1 MKNSYR
7 AASICSHFKIVI
19 QSESYINNVSS
30 TAAAAATSSCFW
42 WCPFLLCEAMLSWA
56 KVSIFVAN
64 LLLQGYSD
72 NLARGRGRFDAFHC
86 FTDSSVACQL
96 GFLST

>member
-1 MKNSYR
+1 
-7 AASICSHFKIVI
+7 
-19 QSESYINNVSS
+19 
-30 TAAAAATSSCFW
+30 
-42 WCPFLLCEAMLSWA
+42 LLCEAMLSWA